1 MLTTAEIL
9 NLIRLTEL
17 EIRRLQDE
25 IEGDD
30 QVKRDEAGEVIV
42 QFDTMAKKLKEM
54 YIQSKPD
61 YEIFPLYEDYIELIG
76 K

>member
-1 MLTTAEIL
+1 M
-9 NLIRLTEL
+9 
-17 EIRRLQDE
+17 
-25 IEGDD
+25 
-30 QVKRDEAGEVIV
+30 KRDEAGEVIV